1 MLDAAE
7 TEEKKKQSNR
17 QKTRPP
23 FVLEDAGRKTFSV
36 KRNGR
41 GRGGLPTFHILR
53 TITELRGSALA
64 GVLRDAANDA
74 EKSWPPTAAAPSST
88 SSRDTASVPRAAT
101 NHGRS
106 ASKPQRKIC
115 SGAYDFIIT
124 QSGMAPRFRTNG
136 KHQLCTPF
144 PNLQVKSETRTICGL
159 FPMEKIVCTRL
170 STYIEKQGLFSPTM
184 FCFRAHLST
193 QDVLLQLKREVID
206 PPHGEHGDRTI
217 LTPDLKGAFDNVKPS
232 KILSNLNSTN
242 CGHKNFLYIQD
253 FLQGMKA

>member
-1 MLDAAE
+1 
-7 TEEKKKQSNR
+7 
-17 QKTRPP
+17 
-23 FVLEDAGRKTFSV
+23 
-36 KRNGR
+36 
-41 GRGGLPTFHILR
+41 
-53 TITELRGSALA
+53 
-64 GVLRDAANDA
+64 
-74 EKSWPPTAAAPSST
+74 
-88 SSRDTASVPRAAT
+88 
-101 NHGRS
+101 
-106 ASKPQRKIC
+106 
-115 SGAYDFIIT
+115 
-124 QSGMAPRFRTNG
+124 
-136 KHQLCTPF
+136 
-144 PNLQVKSETRTICGL
+144 
-159 FPMEKIVCTRL
+159 MEKIVCTRL